1 MLQNAR
7 KKPDG
12 RTMVRML
19 TIAAL
24 GALVLNLGGTA
35 FACCKSGGNSIRPV
49 SDAGVQNAPHSH
61 MRAKRGFKYAK
72 H

>member
-1 MLQNAR
+1 MHAKNEG
-7 KKPDG
+7 G
-12 RTMVRML
+12 RTMMRML

-24 GALVLNLGGTA
+24 GVLVLNLGGTA

-49 SDAGVQNAPHSH
+49 SDAGVHYVPHSY